1 MERKKR
7 DPQKMADIVSQ
18 LMSRRGYDRLIE
30 ADEYRDA
37 WEAVSGRLAEQS
49 TPGNLRRGTLEIYV
63 SSSIV
68 MQELT
73 FQKSKFL
80 TALQQELPQKKITD
94 LRFRIGT
101 IG

>member
-7 DPQKMADIVSQ
+7 DPQKMKDIMSQ
-18 LMSRRGYDRLIE
+18 LMSQRGYDRSIE
-30 ADEYRDA
+30 AEEYRDA
-37 WEAVSGRLAEQS
+37 WKVVTGRLAKLS
-49 TPGNLRRGTLEIYV
+49 TPGNLRRGSLEIYV

-73 FQKSKFL
+73 FQKRKFL
-80 TALQQELPQKKITD
+80 TEIQKQLPHKKITD